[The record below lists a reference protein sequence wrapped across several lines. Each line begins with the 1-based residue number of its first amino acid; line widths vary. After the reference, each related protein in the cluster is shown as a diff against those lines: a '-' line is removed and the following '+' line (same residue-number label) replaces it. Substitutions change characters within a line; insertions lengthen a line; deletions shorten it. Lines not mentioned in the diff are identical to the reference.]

1 MSYLARYQNGEYTQ
15 VWAELIDLDSWIRDP
30 DLIADA
36 RAVARETMRRVAVN
50 VDVLFRRLQAIDYEF
65 RWPAAARCLPSPDI
79 ITRLAEVEGRI
90 GVLPLAL
97 HAWYESV
104 GSVAFQGVFP
114 PALMQMMFDELGPD
128 NLLIG
133 KLGSFFRNPDGFYLY
148 SDALEIFS
156 LDQLAKSWQP
166 DQPASLASDAE
177 TWRGDQAHAKIA
189 EDFVHKAGFSGGVC
203 CGMQIPNL
211 AIDGPILGLPWC
223 YSTPPPWKNGMWIVQ
238 DPAPPVHF
246 VEYLRICCSW
256 GGFPGFAAA
265 YATPPPFLRDLT
277 QDLMPF

>member
-1 MSYLARYQNGEYTQ
+1 YQNGEYTQ
-15 VWAELIDLDSWIRDP
+15 VWAELVALDSWIRDP

-36 RAVARETMRRVAVN
+36 HAVARETMRRVAVN
-50 VDVLFRRLQAIDYEF
+50 IDLLFRRLQAMDYEF
-65 RWPAAARCLPSPDI
+65 RWPDAARCLPAPDI
-79 ITRLAEVEGRI
+79 NARLAEVEARI

-97 HAWYESV
+97 HAWYEIV

-133 KLGSFFRNPDGFYLY
+133 PPDDFYLY

-156 LDQLAKSWQP
+156 LNDLEKSWRPAKP
-166 DQPASLASDAE
+166 DADTSE
-177 TWRGDQAHAKIA
+177 TDTWWGDQAHAKIA
-189 EDFVHKAGFSGGVC
+189 QDFVHKAGFSGGEF

-223 YSTPPPWKNGMWIVQ
+223 YSTPSPWKDGMWFII
-238 DPAPPVHF
+238 DPAPPVQF
-246 VEYLRICCSW
+246 VEYLRICCYW